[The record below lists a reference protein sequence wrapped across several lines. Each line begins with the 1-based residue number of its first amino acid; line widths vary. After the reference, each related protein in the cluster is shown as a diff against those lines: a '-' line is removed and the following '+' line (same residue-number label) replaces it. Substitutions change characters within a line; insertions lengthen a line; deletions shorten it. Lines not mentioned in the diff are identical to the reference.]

1 MVKCNDRRVSAPG
14 FFGRGKIAPPR
25 RGRAEVC
32 FGGNDVKGKKG
43 ICLILCLL
51 LILALVP
58 CAAAVT
64 GECVD
69 GVWASI
75 ALTGGA
81 NKLIFTADSET
92 EQKILC
98 PDEQTDAQYILPEG
112 VSYDAASNTLS
123 LTDFNAPTANLVL
136 TMMGGDFK
144 IRLSGSSSLAS
155 VRSESMGRGGSIT
168 FCGDGAL
175 EINSAETAVLVRA
188 GGAADFVRIEPQ
200 ARLTASSAQGS
211 AIRVENTA
219 LASGAI
225 SFDTTEPEL
234 VARDSSV
241 KIASV
246 LSDAGIE
253 LEPRTL
259 AGEAGLFG
267 LEAVID
273 TQTES
278 IVYNVYS
285 LGEQNGE
292 GRYPAALLQ
301 EGVADVGAY
310 QDVYTPHDWT
320 VVGLNSGAEASQ
332 ARFARFTVSASATD
346 ENGSVSLSQTQVGRG
361 GSVTVSVSPRE
372 GCKLV
377 SLTVNGEEVSVANGS
392 YTIGGITGDVVVRAS
407 FVESA
412 AVGIALTAPADTDF
426 KVPGDG
432 EADFVS
438 EPFTARVTDGAGDE
452 VGATVLWSIDP
463 QTEGVSIGA
472 DGRVT
477 VRSAAKE
484 AAAEGPLNF
493 TVKAIVEWK
502 ELFDESQ
509 SFTVSL
515 AERKAARVQLTLDG
529 EPLGESDTIPIPAA
543 GESTHRQYGAR
554 VYDQYGALREET
566 LTWSAGDW
574 PPGVR
579 RDGDTL
585 SVTGECRDGSMLIVT
600 ATASSDSTV
609 SGSVTVGFSRQADG
623 AKGGASRAMPDVSW
637 PSFTLAEGTD
647 GGAPEYG
654 LTWAQMV
661 TLGEDGTATLGG
673 ETLPGSF
680 SIDKADTARPN
691 ISDSFRIV
699 FHYSEDGEDK
709 TVSSEEHSVTLT
721 RKPLS
726 AAMITLT
733 PDTMLYAFG
742 EALTPAVSAA
752 DGSYPLVSG
761 TDFQVQGYAGNTA
774 IGSGS
779 VTVEGIGNYKDTV
792 TKNFSITPIPGSSV
806 SCALSSRKPEDAD
819 TKPTIVLRYGE
830 RTLVEGTDYDLSLL
844 FDIPSKTGTAT
855 IAFKGCYSGTRALSF
870 DLPNY
875 LITAG
880 AGSSWSKS
888 TSTALSFTANGAL
901 GKFTELTVD
910 GKTVPASYYTTESG
924 STIVRIKADFLK
936 SLTAGKHIVGI
947 AYKDGKALAIFS
959 VIEVDRRGVP
969 TGDSSNLLLWVI
981 VLTVSV
987 AGVAA
992 FARAFAGSG
1001 KKKKRKKMSK

>member
-1 MVKCNDRRVSAPG
+1 M
-14 FFGRGKIAPPR
+14 
-25 RGRAEVC
+25 
-32 FGGNDVKGKKG
+32 KGKKG

-51 LILALVP
+51 LISALVP

-81 NKLIFTADSET
+81 NKLIFSADSEA
-92 EQKILC
+92 EQKILY

-112 VSYDAASNTLS
+112 VAYDAASNTLS

-144 IRLSGSSSLAS
+144 IRLTGSSTLAS

-168 FCGDGAL
+168 FCGDGSL
-175 EINSAETAVLVRA
+175 EVNSAETAILVRA

-200 ARLTASSAQGS
+200 ARLTASSAHGS

-241 KIASV
+241 KIDSV
-246 LSDAGIE
+246 LSDTGIE

-259 AGEAGLFG
+259 AGEPGLFG

-278 IVYNVYS
+278 IVYNIYT
-285 LGEQNGE
+285 LGEQNGD
-292 GRYPAALLQ
+292 GRYPAVLQQ
-301 EGVADVGAY
+301 EGVADVDAY
-310 QDVYTPHDWT
+310 QAVYTPHDWT
-320 VVGLNSGAEASQ
+320 VVGVNSGAEVSQ
-332 ARFARFTVSASATD
+332 ARFARFAVSASSAD

-377 SLTVNGEEVSVANGS
+377 SLTVNGEEVTVANGS
-392 YTIGGITGDVVVRAS
+392 YTIGGITEDVVVRAS
-407 FVESA
+407 FVESD
-412 AVGIALTAPADTDF
+412 AVGIAVTAPADTDF

-438 EPFTARVTDGAGDE
+438 EPYTALVTDGAGDE
-452 VGATVLWSIDP
+452 VGASVLWSIEP

-484 AAAEGPLNF
+484 EAAEGPLSF

-502 ELFDESQ
+502 DLFDETQ

-515 AERKAARVQLTLDG
+515 ADRRAARVQLTLDG
-529 EPLGESDTIPIPAA
+529 EALGERDTIPIPAA
-543 GESTHRQYGAR
+543 GVSTHRQYGAR
-554 VYDQYGALREET
+554 VYDQYGALREEA

-574 PPGVR
+574 PLGVR

-585 SVTGECRDGSMLIVT
+585 SVTSECRDGSTLVVT

-609 SGSVTVGFSRQADG
+609 SGSVTVSFARQADG
-623 AKGGASRAMPDVSW
+623 AKSGAPARAMPDVSW
-637 PSFTLAEGTD
+637 PTFTLAEGSD
-647 GGAPEYG
+647 GGYPEYG

-661 TLGEDGTATLGG
+661 TLAEDGTATLGG
-673 ETLPGSF
+673 EDLAGSF
-680 SIDKADTARPN
+680 SIDKEDTARPN

-699 FHYSEDGEDK
+699 FHYSEGGEDK
-709 TVSSEEHSVTLT
+709 TVSSEEHSVTLLS
-721 RKPLS
+721 KPLS
-726 AAMITLT
+726 ASMITLT

-761 TDFQVQGYAGNTA
+761 TDFQVTGYAGNTA

-779 VTVEGIGNYKDTV
+779 VTVAGIGNYKDTV

-806 SCALSSRKPEDAD
+806 SCALTSRKPEDAD
-819 TKPTIVLRYGE
+819 TKPTIALRYGE

-959 VIEVDRRGVP
+959 VIEVDRKGVP

-992 FARAFAGSG
+992 FARAFARSG
-1001 KKKKRKKMSK
+1001 RKKKRKKSK